1 MKHIARAL
9 MPIFLLLVLLLSACD
24 DGYSTTPAPSSPA
37 ATQPPATAA
46 AANPFASVPAI
57 VNPSNLGWP
66 REVKSSNGS
75 TVTIKAKPERIITLS
90 VGHDE
95 ITLALVPAN
104 RLVAVSSST
113 KNAAF
118 SNVAD
123 LVKGAATIGREPE
136 VILAQRPDVMFS
148 SSLLAATLV
157 DAVSK
162 AGIAVVQTELKND
175 HQDRINQILLAG
187 YIYGEEKRATD
198 FAREVDQRFTAVQ
211 AIVKNKAVSA
221 RQRVGSYTLFSD
233 KLYTAGKNSTEGS
246 IIENAGGANVAAE
259 AGLER
264 NPTINYE
271 AVITMR
277 PDIIIIAQPPDG
289 AEPFRKSLLANAVIS
304 DVPAVKSGKVY
315 LVDPLL
321 FTTLS
326 HYNVRGVEELAK
338 ILWPSDFAGKEF
350 PPFSKPAQ

>member
-1 MKHIARAL
+1 MKYLAR
-9 MPIFLLLVLLLSACD
+9 VLLPLLMMAVLVISACD
-24 DGYSTTPAPSSPA
+24 DGYEEALPPGKTAVA
-37 ATQPPATAA
+37 QPTA

-57 VNPSNLGWP
+57 VNPNNMGWP

-75 TVTIKAKPERIITLS
+75 TVTIKAKPERIIALS

-95 ITLALVPAN
+95 LTLALVPAS
-104 RLVAVSSST
+104 RLVAVSSAT

-123 LVKGAATIGREPE
+123 LVKGAATISREPE
-136 VILAQRPDVMFS
+136 AILAQRPDVMFS
-148 SSLLAATLV
+148 SSLLPATLV

-187 YIYGEEKRATD
+187 YIYGEEKRAQE
-198 FAREVDQRFTAVQ
+198 FAREVDQRFNAVQ
-211 AIVKNKAVSA
+211 AIVKSKAASA

-246 IIENAGGANVAAE
+246 IIENAAGINVAAE

-264 NPTINYE
+264 NPVINYE

-277 PDIIIIAQPPDG
+277 PEVIIIAQPPDS
-289 AEPFRKSLLANAVIS
+289 AELFRKSLMASAVVS
-304 DVPAVKSGKVY
+304 GVPAVKNGKVY

-338 ILWPSDFAGKEF
+338 LLWPGDFAGKEF
-350 PPFSKPAQ
+350 PPFSKPAP